1 MALWTWTQDINTD
14 FDEDAEILLL
24 ASCCNED
31 NEKMKKRKYWV
42 HPILQKRNELG
53 EFHTLI
59 PELELDSERFKGY
72 FRMTPAVF
80 NELYDLVRNNIKKQH
95 TRWRE
100 PISPREQLAISLR
113 WAFIKSMEVLSY
125 PILENMH
132 KIVRV

>member
-1 MALWTWTQDINTD
+1 MRPDILSKWRCGRGHQDINTD

-59 PELELDSERFKGY
+59 PELELDSE
-72 FRMTPAVF
+72 T
-80 NELYDLVRNNIKKQH
+80 I
-95 TRWRE
+95 
-100 PISPREQLAISLR
+100 
-113 WAFIKSMEVLSY
+113 
-125 PILENMH
+125 
-132 KIVRV
+132 